1 MKKKLAY
8 DNKRV
13 YRKTIITQAEHD
25 LILAEG
31 DAAYEILN
39 EDRFEFVRQLL
50 ETPRD
55 YAMKSILEN
64 TITDVSEEVTITESI
79 KRIFSRTKKAQ
90 VDELSGQYV
99 LVNKFFQDL
108 KDRVDTRDQMLKGI
122 NEETIVVQDERQ

>member
-13 YRKTIITQAEHD
+13 YRKTIISQEEYD
-25 LILAEG
+25 LIIEEG

-50 ETPRD
+50 ETSRE
-55 YAMKSILEN
+55 YAKNSILEN
-64 TITDVSEEVTITESI
+64 TITDVSEEVTISDNI
-79 KRIFSRTKKAQ
+79 KKIFSRKKKEQIDA
-90 VDELSGQYV
+90 LSGQYV

-108 KDRVDTRDQMLKGI
+108 QDRVDTRDQMLEGI
-122 NEETIVVQDERQ
+122 NNETILVQDDR

>member
-13 YRKTIITQAEHD
+13 YRKTIISQAEHD
-25 LILAEG
+25 LIMDEG
-31 DAAYEILN
+31 AAAFEILN

-55 YAMKSILEN
+55 YAQKSILEN
-64 TITDVSEEVTITESI
+64 TITDVSEEVTVSDRI
-79 KRIFSRTKKAQ
+79 KRIFHKTKKAQ
-90 VDELSGQYV
+90 VDELAGQYT

-108 KDRVDTRDQMLKGI
+108 QDRIETKEQLERGVA
-122 NEETIVVQDERQ
+122 NETIIIQDD